1 MTDNRIE
8 PEQASQLPEPAARRV
23 FRFCLLFSSLLAIY
37 GCSSPQPEAPTPR
50 EEPTPVVTA
59 AISLPAPEES
69 PPPIAAKKQIATV
82 ADENIIFFAAGS
94 TSVDDAG
101 NEKLRQ
107 HADRLKQQPKMRL
120 TLTGYG
126 DDRGSRNVNLAIAE
140 QRLVAVSK
148 ALRAYGASPRQIR
161 RNRIGGVKKPSA
173 CSSADCRQRLSRVEL
188 VYSP

>member
-1 MTDNRIE
+1 MTDNRTQ
-8 PEQASQLPEPAARRV
+8 PKPTGRFPAPTVRSACRYCLFFASM
-23 FRFCLLFSSLLAIY
+23 AIY
-37 GCSSPQPEAPTPR
+37 GCSSPQPEVSPPL
-50 EEPTPVVTA
+50 EELTPVVTVTTP
-59 AISLPAPEES
+59 LPAAAES
-69 PPPIAAKKQIATV
+69 PPPIAAKKLTEAV
-82 ADENIIFFAAGS
+82 SDENIIFFAAGS

-107 HADRLKQQPKMRL
+107 HADRLKQLPKKRV

-126 DDRGSRNVNLAIAE
+126 DDQGSRNVNLAIAE

-173 CSSADCRQRLSRVEL
+173 CSSPDCRRRMSRVEL